1 MPVCSL
7 AFINLLLSTG
17 RLTLGKTCKVF
28 VRPEANHL
36 SGVEKKTRTL
46 LGMAEVKAGD
56 LAIFDSA
63 LIGKIFVEVLN
74 CDNRPGYCNV
84 RVVEAPERGS
94 SLVVGSVIE
103 VPETFVHSPLRKAVT
118 SKKRQ
123 KALQEAL
130 EEATGIDAGP
140 GSWADFLREYNGS
153 SVPKGAEAAWS
164 NGQTGEWFKNPLSSG
179 ERRHWKRGQEGGLQR
194 AGYRAT
200 RKNRNMLAKWRRGE
214 SIGFTGVASLKAKGL
229 IPRTSRKNRGKK
241 IVGPKYR

>member
-1 MPVCSL
+1 
-7 AFINLLLSTG
+7 
-17 RLTLGKTCKVF
+17 

-36 SGVEKKTRTL
+36 SGVEKKTHTL
-46 LGMAEVKAGD
+46 LGMAEFEGGD

-63 LIGKIFVEVLN
+63 LVGKLFVEVLN
-74 CDNRPGYCNV
+74 CDERPHYCSV
-84 RVVEAPERGS
+84 RLIEAPARGS
-94 SLVVGSVIE
+94 SLGLGSVFE
-103 VPETFVHSPLRKAVT
+103 APKGFLSHYQKPVRNTVS

-153 SVPKGAEAAWS
+153 RIPKGAQAAWS
-164 NGQTGEWFKNPLSSG
+164 NGRKGEWFKNPLSSG
-179 ERRHWKRGQEGGLQR
+179 ERRHWKYSQEGGLQR